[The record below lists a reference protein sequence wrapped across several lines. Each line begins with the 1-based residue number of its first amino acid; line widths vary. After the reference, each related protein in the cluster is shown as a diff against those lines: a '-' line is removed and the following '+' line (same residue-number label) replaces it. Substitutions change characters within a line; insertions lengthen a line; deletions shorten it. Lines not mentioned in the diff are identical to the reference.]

1 MSLYCFIHKGPV
13 KMNLVV
19 IRNILSNA
27 HFALHIYEG
36 TMLTLQNVLFRIKN
50 KNCMFE
56 DVV

>member
-1 MSLYCFIHKGPV
+1 
-13 KMNLVV
+13 MNLVV